1 MHFTIIGGGTS
12 GWIASLYLIS
22 LPNIKVTLIADEEI
36 GILGVGES
44 TTAVMSEVIDSI
56 DVDWSEFWKRTGSM
70 PKMVKKFINW
80 NGEGSVFYCPIDG
93 SETQSKVVD
102 EYTYLLLNEGID
114 PSLSAESRLFH
125 QNNILDF
132 TEDGVMR
139 RPFSALHL
147 DTHKTAEFLKEK
159 AIERGVDYV
168 CGQVRSCSRDEKGN
182 VLSVDVN
189 GTTLKSDYWIDAS
202 GQRRVLSNH
211 IPFRSFKEFLPV
223 NRAISTVTGRS
234 GIYVSE
240 TTSTALSAGW
250 AWDIPTRTRRGV
262 GYVYCDEFISE
273 EEAVREL
280 SELIDEP
287 VTEYK
292 TFTFESGI
300 LEKVW
305 NHNVI
310 SIGMSSGFLE
320 PLQATSIHTTII
332 QLSLLR
338 EQFKD
343 NHPDPESFNQFSQ
356 RIMTDF
362 RDLVNLTYAH
372 QGIGTPFWK
381 SVRITDRNQ
390 KAIEKARSEFLGRRD
405 FQNYRGAAG
414 IGVWMSIFTG
424 LSLIP
429 PEVPKKF
436 EENDSIW
443 YQLTKKRY
451 NEFTKETRDKMNK
464 SLSSEKFEQ
473 MYG

>member
-1 MHFTIIGGGTS
+1 
-12 GWIASLYLIS
+12 
-22 LPNIKVTLIADEEI
+22 
-36 GILGVGES
+36 
-44 TTAVMSEVIDSI
+44 
-56 DVDWSEFWKRTGSM
+56 
-70 PKMVKKFINW
+70 
-80 NGEGSVFYCPIDG
+80 
-93 SETQSKVVD
+93 
-102 EYTYLLLNEGID
+102 
-114 PSLSAESRLFH
+114 
-125 QNNILDF
+125 
-132 TEDGVMR
+132 
-139 RPFSALHL
+139 L
-147 DTHKTAEFLKEK
+147 DTHKTADFLKEK